1 MTDQVDDGVGVEET
15 KLGTSLRRAPS
26 AVAEPREQNLVLPA
40 PTSGIVVGHVGI
52 DIVGM
57 SAEIV
62 SVRSLAGS
70 LDPLLFRLEFLTLG
84 PGGEFFSRG
93 LLPLCFKVPGCRLV
107 AVLLRL
113 APRCIGRDC
122 GSTPHDDDSTRHGG
136 GDNDNDHDDDD
147 NGHVHKPYTTSGFTM
162 VAGASRAAR
171 TGTKRWGETAIVRR
185 ERRYG
190 LPNARRTHG
199 A

>member
-15 KLGTSLRRAPS
+15 KPGTSLRRAPS
-26 AVAEPREQNLVLPA
+26 AVAEPQERNLVLPA

-52 DIVGM
+52 DSVGT

-70 LDPLLFRLEFLTLG
+70 LDPLLFRLQLLTLG

-93 LLPLCFKVPGCRLV
+93 LLPLCFKVPGSRLV

-136 GDNDNDHDDDD
+136 DGNDNDHDDDD
-147 NGHVHKPYTTSGFTM
+147 NGHIHERTPHPDSRWSPALHALPGPERSGGARPRSFDAN
-162 VAGASRAAR
+162 VATDCRMHEGL
-171 TGTKRWGETAIVRR
+171 TA
-185 ERRYG
+185 
-190 LPNARRTHG
+190 
-199 A
+199 